1 MTLFSHFPLFSPLSL
16 NFSFLSMPD
25 EKSPRHPLHAH
36 TIQARTHRKSMC
48 WAERGGEGGRQGG
61 KWWRKVGREG
71 ERGEWKGRGTRE
83 GLNASHVKLMRTNL
97 QKLEFCFPFTN
108 SLLLVLCFSSPSE
121 RSLIFNLLLA
131 SYHGNVVFIFQ
142 AKAFLSSK
150 SANGKNKI
158 CLCAEHSE
166 AEV

>member
-1 MTLFSHFPLFSPLSL
+1 
-16 NFSFLSMPD
+16 
-25 EKSPRHPLHAH
+25 
-36 TIQARTHRKSMC
+36 
-48 WAERGGEGGRQGG
+48 
-61 KWWRKVGREG
+61 
-71 ERGEWKGRGTRE
+71 
-83 GLNASHVKLMRTNL
+83 MRTNL